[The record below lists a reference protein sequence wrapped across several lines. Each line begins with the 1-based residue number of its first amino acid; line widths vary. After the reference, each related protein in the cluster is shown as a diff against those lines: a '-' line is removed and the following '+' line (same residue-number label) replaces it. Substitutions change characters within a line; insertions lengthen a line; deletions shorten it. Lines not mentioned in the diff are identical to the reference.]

1 MGDVG
6 WPGEGRIM
14 IIKVSVV
21 TIDSVRWEQN
31 VGTLVSLGGNVLGYP
46 LGIRFCDG
54 RGAGGGGGWVRCC
67 VVADLSQRY
76 ANGLVLT
83 WRIAFLPMSMESRLG
98 GQIWNLMPSGF
109 CREECHE
116 NGGGL

>member
-1 MGDVG
+1 MCQLGDVG

-31 VGTLVSLGGNVLGYP
+31 VGTSVSLGGNVLGYP

-54 RGAGGGGGWVRCC
+54 RGAGGGGIGSDAV
-67 VVADLSQRY
+67 
-76 ANGLVLT
+76 
-83 WRIAFLPMSMESRLG
+83 
-98 GQIWNLMPSGF
+98 
-109 CREECHE
+109 
-116 NGGGL
+116 